1 MVNIILYQLKNFNRN
16 DLKKN
21 LTGVNNRS
29 INGYFYKY
37 DTNTISDI
45 IFIFEVYSNP
55 SNLDLSSYTYASF
68 ANKYYFVEKIECL
81 DGKRMKVTLHIDV
94 LMTYSAMILAS
105 TGTVTE
111 SENNKY
117 LNTRSNVY
125 DIRPKFAKLNFS
137 LETPLSDTETNNIIM
152 ITTKGNI

>member
-1 MVNIILYQLKNFNRN
+1 MLNLILYQLKNFRRN

-21 LTGVNNRS
+21 LSGVSNRTL
-29 INGYFYKY
+29 NGYFYKY

-45 IFIFEVYSNP
+45 IFIFQIGAP
-55 SNLDLSSYTYASF
+55 SNLDLSRYTYANF
-68 ANKYYFVEKIECL
+68 ANKYYFVEKIEAL
-81 DGKRMKVTLHIDV
+81 DGRKVKITLHIDL
-94 LMTYSAMILAS
+94 LMTYSQMILVS

-137 LETPLSDTETNNIIM
+137 RETPLSDTETNNIIM

>member
-1 MVNIILYQLKNFNRN
+1 MLNIILYQLKNFKRN

-21 LTGVNNRS
+21 LTGVNSRTL
-29 INGYFYKY
+29 NGYFYKY

-45 IFIFEVYSNP
+45 IFVFQIGAP
-55 SNLDLSSYTYASF
+55 SNLDLSRYTYANF
-68 ANKYYFVEKIECL
+68 ANKYYFVEKIEVL
-81 DGKRMKVTLHIDV
+81 DGRRVKITLHIDL
-94 LMTYSAMILAS
+94 LMTYSQMILVS

-137 LETPLSDTETNNIIM
+137 RETPLSDTETNNIIM

>member
-1 MVNIILYQLKNFNRN
+1 MVNIILYQLKNFKRN

-21 LTGVNNRS
+21 LSGVNNRS

-45 IFIFEVYSNP
+45 IFIFEVFGNQ
-55 SNLDLSSYTYASF
+55 SNLDLSRYTYAAF

-81 DGKRMKVTLHIDV
+81 DGKRFQITLHIDV
-94 LMTYSAMILAS
+94 LMTYYAMILAS

>member
-1 MVNIILYQLKNFNRN
+1 MLNIILYQLKNFKRN

-21 LTGVNNRS
+21 LTGVNSRTL
-29 INGYFYKY
+29 NGYFYKY

-45 IFIFEVYSNP
+45 IFVFQIGAS
-55 SNLDLSSYTYASF
+55 SNLDLSRYTYANF
-68 ANKYYFVEKIECL
+68 ANKYYFVEKIEVL
-81 DGKRMKVTLHIDV
+81 DGRRVKITLHIDL
-94 LMTYSAMILAS
+94 LMTYSQMILVS

-137 LETPLSDTETNNIIM
+137 RETPLSDTETNNIIM

>member
-1 MVNIILYQLKNFNRN
+1 MLNLILYQLKNFRRN

-21 LTGVNNRS
+21 LTGVNSRS
-29 INGYFYKY
+29 LNGYFYKY

-45 IFIFEVYSNP
+45 IFVFQIGAP
-55 SNLDLSSYTYASF
+55 SNLDLSRYTYANF
-68 ANKYYFVEKIECL
+68 ANKYYFVEKIEAL
-81 DGKRMKVTLHIDV
+81 DGRKVKITLHIDL
-94 LMTYSAMILAS
+94 LMTYSQMILVS

-137 LETPLSDTETNNIIM
+137 RETPLSDTETNNIIM

>member
-1 MVNIILYQLKNFNRN
+1 MLNLILYQLKNFRRN

-21 LTGVNNRS
+21 LSGVNSRS
-29 INGYFYKY
+29 LNGYFYKY

-45 IFIFEVYSNP
+45 IFIFQIGTP
-55 SNLDLSSYTYASF
+55 SNLDLSRYTYANF
-68 ANKYYFVEKIECL
+68 ANKYYFVEKIEAL
-81 DGKRMKVTLHIDV
+81 DGRRVKITLHIDL
-94 LMTYSAMILAS
+94 LMTYSQMILAS
-105 TGTVTE
+105 IGTVTE

-137 LETPLSDTETNNIIM
+137 RETPLSDTETNNIIM

>member
-1 MVNIILYQLKNFNRN
+1 MLNIILYQLKNFKRN

-21 LTGVNNRS
+21 LTGVNSRTL
-29 INGYFYKY
+29 NGYFYKY

-45 IFIFEVYSNP
+45 IFVFQIGAP
-55 SNLDLSSYTYASF
+55 SNLDLSRYTYANF
-68 ANKYYFVEKIECL
+68 ANKYYFVEKIEVL
-81 DGKRMKVTLHIDV
+81 DGRRVKITLHIDL
-94 LMTYSAMILAS
+94 LMTYSQMILAS
-105 TGTVTE
+105 AGTVTE

-137 LETPLSDTETNNIIM
+137 RETPLSDTETNNIIM

>member
-1 MVNIILYQLKNFNRN
+1 MINIILYQLKDFKRN
-16 DLKKN
+16 DLIKN
-21 LTGVNNRS
+21 IRNVSNRS

-45 IFIFEVYSNP
+45 IFVFEVGAP
-55 SNLDLSSYTYASF
+55 SNLDLSRYTYASF
-68 ANKYYFVEKIECL
+68 ANKYYFVEKIEGL
-81 DGKRMKVTLHIDV
+81 DGRHIQLTLHIDV
-94 LMTYSAMILAS
+94 LMTYSAMILGS
-105 TGTVTE
+105 VGTVTE

-117 LNTRSNVY
+117 LSTRSNVY

-137 LETPLSDTETNNIIM
+137 LETPLTDTETNNIIM

>member
-1 MVNIILYQLKNFNRN
+1 MLNIILYQLKNFKRN

-21 LTGVNNRS
+21 LTGVNSRTL
-29 INGYFYKY
+29 NGYFYKY

-45 IFIFEVYSNP
+45 IFVFQIGAP
-55 SNLDLSSYTYASF
+55 SNLDLSRYTYANF
-68 ANKYYFVEKIECL
+68 ANKYYFVEKIEVL
-81 DGKRMKVTLHIDV
+81 DGRRVKITLHIDL
-94 LMTYSAMILAS
+94 LMTYSQMILAS

-137 LETPLSDTETNNIIM
+137 RETPLSDTETNNIIM

>member
-1 MVNIILYQLKNFNRN
+1 MINIILYQLKNFKRN

-21 LTGVNNRS
+21 LTGVNSRS

-37 DTNTISDI
+37 DNNTISDI

-55 SNLDLSSYTYASF
+55 SNLDLSRYTYAFF

-81 DGKRMKVTLHIDV
+81 DGKRFQITLHIDV

>member
-1 MVNIILYQLKNFNRN
+1 MLNIILYQLKNFKRN

-21 LTGVNNRS
+21 LTGVNSRTL
-29 INGYFYKY
+29 NGYFYKY

-45 IFIFEVYSNP
+45 IFVFQIGAS
-55 SNLDLSSYTYASF
+55 SNLDLSRYTYANF
-68 ANKYYFVEKIECL
+68 ANKYYFVEKIEVL
-81 DGKRMKVTLHIDV
+81 DGRRVKITLHIDL
-94 LMTYSAMILAS
+94 LMTYSQMILAS

-137 LETPLSDTETNNIIM
+137 RETPLSDTETNNIIM